1 MNKCGLP
8 FTVYLTQVGRL
19 IDLQRLNN
27 RDTGSQ
33 APLRVLVTRPEHQT
47 RAFVLL
53 LEQAGY
59 EAETLPCIGIRPSPL
74 DFDFLRCHELIGEVQ
89 NTGGGAAAASDD
101 VTATEL
107 QLEHIDAVVFTSTN
121 AVDSL
126 VLQFPLPWKLGNCA
140 ILAVGPATA
149 EKLETY
155 GLKLAERPLPPYNSE
170 ALLKSATLCS
180 NDLQKVVIVKGTG
193 GRDFLQKSLEKLG
206 VTVFT
211 LNTYERFLPDIAE
224 SRLSRVFLKSPVDI
238 VTITSNET
246 LNNLALLAGT
256 RYISLL
262 LKLPLVVSSSRAAV
276 LAKELGFQNTI
287 AVAEA
292 PGNLGLIETIT
303 NWKLSRDGI

>member
-1 MNKCGLP
+1 M
-8 FTVYLTQVGRL
+8 
-19 IDLQRLNN
+19 
-27 RDTGSQ
+27 
-33 APLRVLVTRPEHQT
+33 RVLVTRPEHQS
-47 RAFVLL
+47 RAFVSL
-53 LEQAGY
+53 LEKSGY
-59 EAETLPCIGIRPSPL
+59 QAETLPCIGIRPVPL
-74 DFDFLRCHELIGEVQ
+74 DIGYLHTHSLVGSSQGSISKTPDESYAVDLLLD
-89 NTGGGAAAASDD
+89 NF
-101 VTATEL
+101 
-107 QLEHIDAVVFTSTN
+107 DAVIFTSSN
-121 AVDSL
+121 AVESL
-126 VLQFPLPWKLGNCA
+126 IQRFPLPWNSGSCA

-149 EKLETY
+149 EKLERC
-155 GLKLAERPLPPYNSE
+155 GIKLAERPQPPYNSE

-238 VTITSNET
+238 VTITSNES